1 MGRVLNMKKKIILLL
16 STIAALVLIL
26 TGCSSNSNQAKTK
39 TKGTLTIGLEGTYAP
54 YSYREDGKL
63 KGFEVDLGKDIAK
76 ELGLKAKF
84 VPTKW
89 DSLIAGLNS
98 NTFDVVINN
107 VAMNKSREKQ
117 YIFSTPYIYSRSAL
131 IMKQDNKDIK
141 NITDIKG
148 KKVAAGT
155 GTDNYNKAEK
165 YGADIVPSADFQT
178 SMSMIDQGRV
188 EAAVN
193 SKEAF
198 LTWKKDHKN
207 TDLKYQ
213 VISSKYIAVSKIAPI
228 YNKKSTALR
237 DDVNKAMKKLYKD
250 GTMKK
255 LSVKYFG
262 EDITKK

>member
-1 MGRVLNMKKKIILLL
+1 MKKRLVLLL
-16 STIAALVLIL
+16 TTIAALVLIL
-26 TGCSSNSNQAKTK
+26 TGCSSNKDATNTK
-39 TKGTLTIGLEGTYAP
+39 TKGTLTVGLEGTYAP

-63 KGFEVDLGKDIAK
+63 KGFEVDFARDIAK
-76 ELGLKAKF
+76 EMGLKVKF

-131 IMKQDNKDIK
+131 ILKKDNTDIK

-165 YGADIVPSADFQT
+165 YGADIVPSSDFQT

-188 EAAVN
+188 VAAVN

-213 VISSKYIAVSKIAPI
+213 VISSKYIAASKIAPI
-228 YNKKSTALR
+228 YNKKSTGLR
-237 DDVNKAMKKLYKD
+237 NDVNKAIKKLYKD

-255 LSVKYFG
+255 LSIKYFG

>member
-1 MGRVLNMKKKIILLL
+1 MKKRIILLL

-26 TGCSSNSNQAKTK
+26 TGCSSNSSQATTK

-76 ELGLKAKF
+76 EMGMKAKF

-131 IMKQDNKDIK
+131 IMKKDNTDIK

-198 LTWKKDHKN
+198 LTWEKDHKN

-213 VISSKYIAVSKIAPI
+213 VISSKYIAASKIAPI
-228 YNKKSTALR
+228 YNKKSTKLR
-237 DDVNKAMKKLYKD
+237 GDVNKAMKKLYKD

-255 LSVKYFG
+255 LSIKYFG

>member
-1 MGRVLNMKKKIILLL
+1 MKKRIALILT
-16 STIAALVLIL
+16 TIVALVLVL
-26 TGCSSNSNQAKTK
+26 SGCGKKESSDTK
-39 TKGTLTIGLEGTYAP
+39 TPGTLTIGLEGTYAP
-54 YSYREDGKL
+54 YSYRENGKL
-63 KGFEVDLGKDIAK
+63 KGFEVDYGKAVAKKLGM
-76 ELGLKAKF
+76 KAKF

-107 VAMNKSREKQ
+107 VAENPSREKQ
-117 YIFSTPYIYSRSAL
+117 YLFSTPYIYSRSV
-131 IMKQDNKDIK
+131 IITKDGSGI
-141 NITDIKG
+141 NSVDDIKG
-148 KKVAAGT
+148 QKIAAGT
-155 GTDNYNKAEK
+155 GTDNYNHAKK
-165 YGADIVPSADFQT
+165 FGADVVPSSDFQT

-188 EAAVN
+188 KGAFN

-207 TDLKYQ
+207 TDLKYI
-213 VISSKYIAVSKIAPI
+213 VIPESKLPASKIAPI
-228 YNKKSTALR
+228 FNKKSTKLSKQ
-237 DDVNKAMKKLYKD
+237 VTKATNELFKD

>member
-1 MGRVLNMKKKIILLL
+1 MKKRIALILTTLV
-16 STIAALVLIL
+16 ALILVL
-26 TGCSSNSNQAKTK
+26 TGCSSNKNASDTK

-63 KGFEVDLGKDIAK
+63 KGFEVDYGKAIAK
-76 ELGLKAKF
+76 KLGLKAKF

-107 VAMNKSREKQ
+107 VAENASRKKQ
-117 YIFSTPYIYSRSAL
+117 YLFSTPYIYSRSVV
-131 IMKQDNKDIK
+131 ITKDGSGI
-141 NITDIKG
+141 NSVDDIKG
-148 KKVAAGT
+148 QKIAAGT
-155 GTDNYNKAEK
+155 GTDNFNDAKKFKA
-165 YGADIVPSADFQT
+165 DVVPSSDFQT

-188 EAAVN
+188 KGAFN

-207 TDLKYQ
+207 TDLKY
-213 VISSKYIAVSKIAPI
+213 ITIPESKLPASKIAPI
-228 YNKKSTALR
+228 FNKKSTKLSK
-237 DDVNKAMKKLYKD
+237 DVTKATNELYKD
-250 GTMKK
+250 GTMTK
-255 LSVKYFG
+255 LSNKYFG